1 MYRYIL
7 FLMVC
12 LSSHLALA
20 QNGINQVDSE
30 GKRHGVWKKYYNN
43 DRVRYVGRFEHGK
56 EVGVFKFYSASNS
69 DNPVIVKEFNDSND
83 VALVSFYTPSG
94 ALESKG
100 KMRGKEREGK
110 WLFYHPDGKSV
121 MSEENYV
128 NGKLEGV
135 YKTFYPSGEPTEIT
149 YYKNGMLDGNY
160 KKYSIKG
167 FLFQD
172 FNYSKGKLNGMATYY
187 SRKTGDL
194 IKKGPFKDDLRVGT
208 WENYVD
214 GELVSTEQPAIKPK
228 KDSN

>member
-1 MYRYIL
+1 
-7 FLMVC
+7 MVC